1 MQVTV
6 NGEVRDVTPDTTIG
20 RLLDGL
26 GLNPK
31 VTVVQRNDDVVSR
44 DAYDTTLLHEGDVL
58 ELVRFVGGG

>member
-6 NGEVRDVTPDTTIG
+6 NGEVRDITPDTTIG
-20 RLLDGL
+20 VLLNGL

-31 VTVVQRNDDVVSR
+31 VTVVQRNDDVVPR
-44 DAYDTTLLHEGDVL
+44 DEYDATLLVDGDML

>member
-1 MQVTV
+1 MQVRV

-20 RLLDGL
+20 GLLNGL

-44 DAYDTTLLHEGDVL
+44 DEYDATILQEGDVL